1 MEDKLELVTNNR
13 DDFIFLK
20 KLKKPNGE
28 ESKTYILK
36 TNASSIKYE
45 YIDKIRRLLKPS
57 GCNYPIIEGEVLE
70 GFTYI
75 VKSIIYTPGL
85 GYTITFE

>member
-45 YIDKIRRLLKPS
+45 Y
-57 GCNYPIIEGEVLE
+57 
-70 GFTYI
+70 TQ
-75 VKSIIYTPGL
+75 
-85 GYTITFE
+85 